1 MLECEEQKA
10 NKNNEARP
18 KLKALQLKKTL
29 SQQNALKYF
38 HTSANV
44 DKRKIPQ
51 RGKREI

>member
-1 MLECEEQKA
+1 MLERQEQKA
-10 NKNNEARP
+10 NKRKTRAQ
-18 KLKALQLKKTL
+18 LKAPQLKKPL